1 MQVTD
6 GQLREMISLR
16 AYAEPTFRK
25 SLLAN
30 PKSTIE
36 SIIGSALPSNVKVS
50 IIEESDN
57 HLHIVIPQASTD
69 ELSEDQLSAVAGGFL
84 DAKGEG
90 SAVCVA
96 LGGGGLVTTKLELN
110 VG

>member
-16 AYAEPTFRK
+16 AYAEPSFRTA
-25 SLLAN
+25 LLSN

-36 SIIGSALPSNVKVS
+36 GLLGTSLPSNVKVS
-50 IIEESDN
+50 VIEETEG
-57 HLHIVIPQASTD
+57 HLHIVIPQPTTD
-69 ELSEDQLSAVAGGFL
+69 ELSEDQLSAVAGGIL
-84 DAKGEG
+84 DANDQ

-110 VG
+110 L

>member
-16 AYAEPTFRK
+16 AYAEPSFRAA
-25 SLLAN
+25 LLAN

-36 SIIGSALPSNVKVS
+36 GLIGSSLPSNMKVS
-50 IIEESDN
+50 VIEESDN
-57 HLHIVIPQASTD
+57 HLHIIIPQPSSD